1 MSLISG
7 GITATRYRVTGDIPE
22 SLQSLIIEGIRK
34 HRYPELEDTEST
46 MVCGWTGF
54 SEPYDTDY
62 ENEQSFFIM
71 EYALFSLRIDTKDVP
86 ARLLQKHVV
95 LESKKRLSGSG
106 KGFLTKADRKEIKE
120 AVFSMLFSKASL
132 KPCVHNVLW
141 DLAKNEVHVFTASKA
156 ALEDFE
162 TLFSKSFGL
171 RAVRLF
177 PYTLAEQ
184 MLNPAEN
191 AAFLNLIPSSF
202 RV

>member
-1 MSLISG
+1 PEIEDEGASMMS
-7 GITATRYRVTGDIPE
+7 
-22 SLQSLIIEGIRK
+22 
-34 HRYPELEDTEST
+34 
-46 MVCGWTGF
+46 GWTGF

-95 LESKKRLSGSG
+95 IESKKRLSGSG
-106 KGFLTKADRKEIKE
+106 KSFLTKAEKKEIKE
-120 AVFSMLFSKASL
+120 SVYAMLFSKAPL
-132 KPCVHNVLW
+132 KPSIHNVLW
-141 DLAKNEVHVFTASKA
+141 DLAKNEVHIFAASKA

-171 RAVRLF
+171 RAIRLF